1 MNFFE
6 QELRK
11 LFENDYPNATFVG
24 RKCYI
29 PLGARTQA
37 SIYFTTGLHADH
49 YDRLHIDVIDREQG
63 RIDRLILRFEDLLG
77 MKRLSG
83 GRTLEPH
90 IWIYKND
97 VMWYTGQP
105 TQQEYQVLRQAASDY
120 IQLYQEPEHRQSPDM
135 TQTM

>member
-11 LFENDYPNATFVG
+11 LFENNYPNATFVG

-29 PLGARTQA
+29 PLGTRTRA
-37 SIYFTTGLHADH
+37 SIFFAAGEIADH
-49 YDRLHIDVIDREQG
+49 YDRLHIEVIDREQG
-63 RIDRLILRFEDLLG
+63 RIDRLILRFADLLG

-90 IWIYKND
+90 IWIYKNE

-105 TQQEYQVLRQAASDY
+105 TRQEYQVLREAVSDY
-120 IQLYQEPEHRQSPDM
+120 IQLSQAPEHRQSPTM
-135 TQTM
+135 AQTM

>member
-11 LFENDYPNATFVG
+11 LFESDYPNATFVG

-29 PLGARTQA
+29 PLGTRTRA
-37 SIYFTTGLHADH
+37 SIFFAAGEIADH
-49 YDRLHIDVIDREQG
+49 YDRLHIEVIDREQG
-63 RIDRLILRFEDLLG
+63 RIDRLILRFTDLLG

-90 IWIYKND
+90 IWIYKNE

-105 TQQEYQVLRQAASDY
+105 TRQEYQMLREAVSDY
-120 IQLYQEPEHRQSPDM
+120 IQLYQAPEHRQSPTM
-135 TQTM
+135 AQTM

>member
-1 MNFFE
+1 MNYFE

-11 LFENDYPNATFVG
+11 LFESDYPNATFVG

-29 PLGARTQA
+29 PLGTRTRA
-37 SIYFTTGLHADH
+37 SIFFAAGEIADH

-63 RIDRLILRFEDLLG
+63 RIDWLILRFANLLG

>member
-37 SIYFTTGLHADH
+37 SIYFTTGLNADH
-49 YDRLHIDVIDREQG
+49 YDRLYIDVIDREQG
-63 RIDRLILRFEDLLG
+63 RIDQLTLRLADLLG
-77 MKRLSG
+77 MKHLSG
-83 GRTLEPH
+83 GRTLAPH
-90 IWIYKND
+90 IWIYKNE
-97 VMWYTGQP
+97 VAWYTGQP
-105 TQQEYQVLRQAASDY
+105 TQQEYKVLRGAVTDY

>member
-11 LFENDYPNATFVG
+11 LFESDYPNATFVG

-29 PLGARTQA
+29 PLGTRTRA
-37 SIYFTTGLHADH
+37 SIFFAAGEIADH
-49 YDRLHIDVIDREQG
+49 YDRLHIEVIDREQG
-63 RIDRLILRFEDLLG
+63 RIDRLILRFADLLG

-90 IWIYKND
+90 IWIYKNE

-105 TQQEYQVLRQAASDY
+105 TRQEYQMLREAVSDY
-120 IQLYQEPEHRQSPDM
+120 IQLYQAPEHRQSPTM
-135 TQTM
+135 AQTM

>member
-11 LFENDYPNATFVG
+11 LFESDYPNATFVG

-29 PLGARTQA
+29 PLGTRTRA
-37 SIYFTTGLHADH
+37 SIFFAAGEIADH
-49 YDRLHIDVIDREQG
+49 YDRLHIEVIDREQG
-63 RIDRLILRFEDLLG
+63 RIDRPILRFADLLG

-90 IWIYKND
+90 IWIYKNE

-105 TQQEYQVLRQAASDY
+105 TRQEYQMLREAVSDY
-120 IQLYQEPEHRQSPDM
+120 IQLYQAPEHRQSPTM
-135 TQTM
+135 AQTM